1 MPRFSKK
8 ANLVK
13 ELESVIQVR
22 TLKAYLQFYLDAED
36 RFEDELDYYFPLR
49 AFDDSLA
56 QTLRALGD
64 QTALQE
70 LGVEQET
77 LNLMKQ
83 QVRDLVGPSF
93 TRAQNKPSS
102 HVGSEQTDALKRQ
115 NFNFNLYCDIRAY
128 SQIKEKQGASRTEMR
143 RFAKSFETA
152 WGKNYEQVWHRLLP
166 RRISECLYQC
176 NFLIMNIRVF
186 STMTPTQC

>member
-22 TLKAYLQFYLDAED
+22 TLKAYLRFYLDAED

-83 QVRDLVGPSF
+83 QVRDLVGPILRVVIDYF
-93 TRAQNKPSS
+93 K
-102 HVGSEQTDALKRQ
+102 
-115 NFNFNLYCDIRAY
+115 
-128 SQIKEKQGASRTEMR
+128 SRI
-143 RFAKSFETA
+143 
-152 WGKNYEQVWHRLLP
+152 
-166 RRISECLYQC
+166 RISH
-176 NFLIMNIRVF
+176 
-186 STMTPTQC
+186 